1 MDQLLQGLRAAGEA
15 TRLRILGL
23 CAHAELTVT
32 ELVEILDQSQPRISR
47 HLRLLVE
54 AGLLRRH
61 QEGNWAYYR
70 LGEAAASGELARL
83 LVDLMPADDPF
94 HAQDLARLESVKEA
108 WAVKAAAY
116 FKKHAPEWSRLSAEF
131 YDDGRIDAALVA
143 LFGQAPLGDLLDI
156 GTGTGH
162 TLQVLGGRAASGVG
176 IDRSID
182 MLKVARANVWRAG
195 LKNCQVRLADMLR
208 LPYPPDSFDTVTLR
222 MVLHFAES
230 PAATIAEAARVLRP
244 GGRLVVVDLAPHDR
258 AELRRDH
265 AHRWMGFADDEL
277 RGFLEHGGLVAEAP
291 QRLDGGP
298 LAVSLWLGTR
308 PANDARQSLSTP
320 AADQAA
326 AGQAAAG
333 QATTGG
339 GVGS

>member
-54 AGLLRRH
+54 AALLRRH

-70 LGEAAASGELARL
+70 LDEAAASGELARL
-83 LVDLMPADDPF
+83 LVDLMPADDPL

-108 WAVKAAAY
+108 WAVRAAAY
-116 FKKHAPEWSRLSAEF
+116 FKKHAPEWSRVSAEF
-131 YDDGRIDAALVA
+131 YDDGRIDAALIER
-143 LFGQAPLGDLLDI
+143 LGTAPLGDLLDI

-162 TLQVLGGRAASGVG
+162 TLQVLGGKADSGIG

-208 LPYPPDSFDTVTLR
+208 LPYGPDSFDTVTLR

-265 AHRWMGFADDEL
+265 AHRWMGFADGDL
-277 RGFLEHGGLVAEAP
+277 RGFFEQSGLVAEAP
-291 QRLDGGP
+291 QRLDDGP
-298 LAVSLWLGTR
+298 LAVCLWLGKR
-308 PANDARQSLSTP
+308 PANDARRAP

-326 AGQAAAG
+326 DQAAG
-333 QATTGG
+333 
-339 GVGS
+339 

>member
-54 AGLLRRH
+54 GGLLRRH

-70 LGEAAASGELARL
+70 LGEEAAGGELARL
-83 LVDLMPADDPF
+83 LVDLMPADDSI

-108 WAVKAAAY
+108 RAVTAAAY
-116 FKKHAPEWSRLSAEF
+116 FKKHAPEWSRISAEL
-131 YDDGRIDAALVA
+131 YDDRRIDAALIES
-143 LFGQAPLGDLLDI
+143 LGKAPLGDLLDI

-162 TLQVLGGRAASGVG
+162 TLKVLGGKAESGIG

-182 MLKVARANVWRAG
+182 MLKVARANIWRAG

-230 PAATIAEAARVLRP
+230 PKAAIAEAARVLRP

-258 AELRRDH
+258 DALRQQH
-265 AHRWMGFADDEL
+265 AHRWMGFEDGEL
-277 RGFLEHGGLVAEAP
+277 GKFLEHGGLVAEAP

-298 LAVSLWLGTR
+298 LAVCLWLGKR
-308 PANDARQSLSTP
+308 PANDARHSLSPQAT
-320 AADQAA
+320 DQAA
-326 AGQAAAG
+326 C
-333 QATTGG
+333 
-339 GVGS
+339 

>member
-83 LVDLMPADDPF
+83 LVDLMPADDAV
-94 HAQDLARLESVKEA
+94 HARDLARLESVKEA

-116 FKKHAPEWSRLSAEF
+116 FKTHAPEWSRVSAEL
-131 YDDGRIDAALVA
+131 YDDRRIDAGLID
-143 LFGQAPLGDLLDI
+143 LLGKAPLGDLLDV

-162 TLQVLGGRAASGVG
+162 TLQVLGGKAETGIG

-222 MVLHFAES
+222 MVLHFAEN
-230 PAATIAEAARVLRP
+230 PAAAIAEAARVLRP

-258 AELRRDH
+258 AELRQDR
-265 AHRWMGFADDEL
+265 AHRWMGFEDDEL
-277 RGFLEHGGLVAEAP
+277 RGFFEHGGLVAEAP
-291 QRLDGGP
+291 QHLDGGP
-298 LAVSLWLGTR
+298 LAVRLWLGKR
-308 PANDARQSLSTP
+308 PANDARQALS
-320 AADQAA
+320 
-326 AGQAAAG
+326 GQAAG
-333 QATTGG
+333 
-339 GVGS
+339 

>member
-70 LGEAAASGELARL
+70 LSEAAAGGELARL
-83 LVDLMPADDPF
+83 LVDLMPADDPI
-94 HAQDLARLESVKEA
+94 HTQDLARLESVKEA
-108 WAVKAAAY
+108 RAVTAAAY
-116 FKKHAPEWSRLSAEF
+116 FKKHAPEWSRISAEL
-131 YDDGRIDAALVA
+131 YDDRRIDAALIES
-143 LFGQAPLGDLLDI
+143 LGKAPLGDLLDI

-162 TLQVLGGRAASGVG
+162 TLKVLGGKAESGIG

-182 MLKVARANVWRAG
+182 MLKVARANIWRAG

-230 PAATIAEAARVLRP
+230 PKAAIAEAARVLRP

-258 AELRRDH
+258 DALRQQH
-265 AHRWMGFADDEL
+265 AHRWMGFEDGEL
-277 RGFLEHGGLVAEAP
+277 GKFLEHGGLVAEAP

-298 LAVSLWLGTR
+298 LAVCLWLGKR
-308 PANDARQSLSTP
+308 PANDARHSLSS
-320 AADQAA
+320 
-326 AGQAAAG
+326 
-333 QATTGG
+333 QATDQV
-339 GVGS
+339 VG

>member
-54 AGLLRRH
+54 AELLRRH

-70 LGEAAASGELARL
+70 LGEAAAGGELARL
-83 LVDLMPADDPF
+83 LVDLMPADDSI

-108 WAVKAAAY
+108 RAVTAAAY
-116 FKKHAPEWSRLSAEF
+116 FKKHAPEWSRISAEL
-131 YDDGRIDAALVA
+131 YDDRRIDAALIES
-143 LFGQAPLGDLLDI
+143 LGKAPLGDLLDI

-162 TLQVLGGRAASGVG
+162 TLKVLGGKAESGIG

-182 MLKVARANVWRAG
+182 MLKVARANIWRAG

-230 PAATIAEAARVLRP
+230 PKAAIAEAARVLRP

-258 AELRRDH
+258 DALRQQH
-265 AHRWMGFADDEL
+265 AHRWMGFEDGEL
-277 RGFLEHGGLVAEAP
+277 GKFLEHGGLVAEAP

-298 LAVSLWLGTR
+298 LAVCLWLGKR
-308 PANDARQSLSTP
+308 PTNDARHSLSPQAT
-320 AADQAA
+320 DQAA
-326 AGQAAAG
+326 C
-333 QATTGG
+333 
-339 GVGS
+339 

>member
-23 CAHAELTVT
+23 CAHAELSVT

-70 LGEAAASGELARL
+70 LGEAAAGGELARL
-83 LVDLMPADDPF
+83 LVDLMPADDPI

-108 WAVKAAAY
+108 WAVSAAAY
-116 FKKHAPEWSRLSAEF
+116 FKKHAPEWSRISAEL
-131 YDDGRIDAALVA
+131 YDDGRIDVALVER
-143 LFGQAPLGDLLDI
+143 LGTAPLGDLLDI
-156 GTGTGH
+156 GTGTGR
-162 TLQVLGGRAASGVG
+162 TLKVLGGRVDSGVG

-182 MLKVARANVWRAG
+182 MLKVARANIWRAG

-230 PAATIAEAARVLRP
+230 PEATIAEAARVLRP

-265 AHRWMGFADDEL
+265 AHRWMGFDDDEL
-277 RGFLEHGGLVAEAP
+277 GGFFERGGLVAEAP
-291 QRLDGGP
+291 QRLDGGA
-298 LAVSLWLGTR
+298 LVVCQWLGRR
-308 PANDARQSLSTP
+308 PANDAQKS
-320 AADQAA
+320 QAPGPG
-326 AGQAAAG
+326 AGQAA
-333 QATTGG
+333 
-339 GVGS
+339 SRR

>member
-70 LGEAAASGELARL
+70 LGEAVASGELARL
-83 LVDLMPADDPF
+83 LVDLMPADDPV
-94 HAQDLARLESVKEA
+94 HRRDLARLQSVKEA

-116 FKKHAPEWSRLSAEF
+116 FQKHAPEWSRVSAEL
-131 YDDGRIDAALVA
+131 YDDDRVDAALTGLLGKA
-143 LFGQAPLGDLLDI
+143 ALGDLLDI

-162 TLQVLGGRAASGVG
+162 TLQVLGENAASGVG

-195 LKNCQVRLADMLR
+195 LKHCQVRLADMLR
-208 LPYPPDSFDTVTLR
+208 LPYAPDSFDTATLR
-222 MVLHFAES
+222 MVLHFAEN
-230 PAATIAEAARVLRP
+230 PEATIAEAARVLRP
-244 GGRLVVVDLAPHDR
+244 GGRLVVVDFAPHDR
-258 AELRRDH
+258 AELRQEH
-265 AHRWMGFADDEL
+265 AHRWLGFEDGEI
-277 RGFLEHGGLVAEAP
+277 RSFLEHAGLVAEP
-291 QRLDGGP
+291 PLRLDGGP
-298 LAVSLWLGTR
+298 LAVCLWLGKR
-308 PANDARQSLSTP
+308 PANDARQSSS
-320 AADQAA
+320 AQAA
-326 AGQAAAG
+326 G
-333 QATTGG
+333 
-339 GVGS
+339 

>member
-61 QEGNWAYYR
+61 QEGNWACYR
-70 LGEAAASGELARL
+70 LSEAAAGGELARL
-83 LVDLMPADDPF
+83 LVDLMPADDPI
-94 HAQDLARLESVKEA
+94 HTQDLTRLESVKEA
-108 WAVKAAAY
+108 RAVTAASY
-116 FKKHAPEWSRLSAEF
+116 FMKHAPEWSRISAEL
-131 YDDGRIDAALVA
+131 YDDRRIDAALVES
-143 LFGQAPLGDLLDI
+143 LGKAPLGDLLDI

-162 TLQVLGGRAASGVG
+162 TLEVLGGKAESGIG

-182 MLKVARANVWRAG
+182 MLKVARANIWRAG

-230 PAATIAEAARVLRP
+230 PEAAIAEAARVLRP
-244 GGRLVVVDLAPHDR
+244 GGRLVIVDLAPHDR
-258 AELRRDH
+258 DALRQQH
-265 AHRWMGFADDEL
+265 AHRWMGFEDGTL
-277 RGFLEHGGLVAEAP
+277 GKFLEHGGLVAEAP

-298 LAVSLWLGTR
+298 LAVCLWLGKR
-308 PANDARQSLSTP
+308 PANDARHSLP
-320 AADQAA
+320 DQAADQAA
-326 AGQAAAG
+326 C
-333 QATTGG
+333 
-339 GVGS
+339 

>member
-70 LGEAAASGELARL
+70 LGEAAAGGELARL
-83 LVDLMPADDPF
+83 LVDLMPADDSI

-108 WAVKAAAY
+108 RAVTAAAY
-116 FKKHAPEWSRLSAEF
+116 FKKHAPEWSRISAEL
-131 YDDGRIDAALVA
+131 YDDRRIDAALIES
-143 LFGQAPLGDLLDI
+143 LGKAPLGDLLDI

-162 TLQVLGGRAASGVG
+162 TLKVLGGKAESGIG

-182 MLKVARANVWRAG
+182 MLKVARANIWRAG

-230 PAATIAEAARVLRP
+230 PKAAIAEAARVLRP

-258 AELRRDH
+258 DALRQQH
-265 AHRWMGFADDEL
+265 AHRWMGFEDGEL
-277 RGFLEHGGLVAEAP
+277 GKFLEHGGLVAEAP

-298 LAVSLWLGTR
+298 LAVCLWLGKR
-308 PANDARQSLSTP
+308 PANDARHSLSPQAT
-320 AADQAA
+320 DQAA
-326 AGQAAAG
+326 C
-333 QATTGG
+333 
-339 GVGS
+339 

>member
-15 TRLRILGL
+15 TRLRVLGL

-70 LGEAAASGELARL
+70 LSEAAAGGELARL
-83 LVDLMPADDPF
+83 LVDLMPADDSV
-94 HAQDLARLESVKEA
+94 HAQDLARLQSVKEA
-108 WAVKAAAY
+108 RAVTAAAY
-116 FKKHAPEWSRLSAEF
+116 FMKHAPEWSRISAEL
-131 YDDGRIDAALVA
+131 YDDKRIDAALVES
-143 LFGQAPLGDLLDI
+143 LGKAPLGDLLDI

-162 TLQVLGGRAASGVG
+162 TLEVLGGKAESGIG

-182 MLKVARANVWRAG
+182 MLKVARANIWRAG

-208 LPYPPDSFDTVTLR
+208 LPFPPDSFDTVTLR
-222 MVLHFAES
+222 WVLHFSES
-230 PAATIAEAARVLRP
+230 PDAAIAEAARVLRP
-244 GGRLVVVDLAPHDR
+244 GGRLAVVDLAPHDR
-258 AELRRDH
+258 DELRQQH
-265 AHRWMGFADDEL
+265 AHRWMGFEDGTL
-277 RGFLEHGGLVAEAP
+277 GGFLEHSGLVAEAA

-298 LAVSLWLGTR
+298 LAVCLWLGKR
-308 PANDARQSLSTP
+308 PANDARHSLSG
-320 AADQAA
+320 QE
-326 AGQAAAG
+326 AG
-333 QATTGG
+333 
-339 GVGS
+339 

>member
-32 ELVEILDQSQPRISR
+32 ELVDILDQSQPRISR

-70 LGEAAASGELARL
+70 LSEAAAGGELARL
-83 LVDLMPADDPF
+83 LVDLMPADDPI
-94 HAQDLARLESVKEA
+94 HTQDLARLESVKEA
-108 WAVKAAAY
+108 RAVTAAAY
-116 FKKHAPEWSRLSAEF
+116 FKKHAPEWSRISAEL
-131 YDDGRIDAALVA
+131 YDDQRIDAALIES
-143 LFGQAPLGDLLDI
+143 LGSAPLGDLLDI

-162 TLQVLGGRAASGVG
+162 TLKVLGGKAESGIG

-182 MLKVARANVWRAG
+182 MLKVARANIWRAG

-230 PAATIAEAARVLRP
+230 PKATIAEAARVLRP
-244 GGRLVVVDLAPHDR
+244 GGRLVIVDLAPHDR
-258 AELRRDH
+258 DELRQQH
-265 AHRWMGFADDEL
+265 AHRWMGFEDGEL
-277 RGFLEHGGLVAEAP
+277 GKFLEHGGLVAEAP

-298 LAVSLWLGTR
+298 LAVCLWLGKR
-308 PANDARQSLSTP
+308 PANDARHSLSSQAT
-320 AADQAA
+320 DQAA
-326 AGQAAAG
+326 C
-333 QATTGG
+333 
-339 GVGS
+339 

>member
-32 ELVEILDQSQPRISR
+32 ELVEILDQSQPRVSR

-54 AGLLRRH
+54 GGLLRRH

-70 LGEAAASGELARL
+70 LGEAAAGGELARL
-83 LVDLMPADDPF
+83 LVDLMPADDSI

-108 WAVKAAAY
+108 RAVTAAAY
-116 FKKHAPEWSRLSAEF
+116 FKKHAPEWSRISAEL
-131 YDDGRIDAALVA
+131 YDDRRIDAALIES
-143 LFGQAPLGDLLDI
+143 LGKAPLGDLLDI

-162 TLQVLGGRAASGVG
+162 TLKVLGGKAESGIG

-182 MLKVARANVWRAG
+182 MLKVARANIWRAG

-230 PAATIAEAARVLRP
+230 PKAAIAEAARVLRP

-258 AELRRDH
+258 DALRQQH
-265 AHRWMGFADDEL
+265 AHRWMGFEDGEL
-277 RGFLEHGGLVAEAP
+277 GKFLEHGGLVAEAP

-298 LAVSLWLGTR
+298 LAVCLWLGKR
-308 PANDARQSLSTP
+308 PANDARHSLSPQAT
-320 AADQAA
+320 DQAA
-326 AGQAAAG
+326 C
-333 QATTGG
+333 
-339 GVGS
+339 

>member
-61 QEGNWAYYR
+61 QEGNWANYR

-83 LVDLMPADDPF
+83 LVDLMPADDPV

-108 WAVKAAAY
+108 WAVRAAAY
-116 FKKHAPEWSRLSAEF
+116 FKKHAPEWSRVSAEL
-131 YDDGRIDAALVA
+131 YDDRLIDAALVER
-143 LFGQAPLGDLLDI
+143 LGTAPLGDLLDI

-162 TLQVLGGRAASGVG
+162 ILKLLGGRADSGVG

-208 LPYPPDSFDTVTLR
+208 LPYPADSFDTVTLR

-230 PAATIAEAARVLRP
+230 PQATIAEAARVLRP

-265 AHRWMGFADDEL
+265 AHRWMGFADAEL
-277 RGFLEHGGLVAEAP
+277 SGFFEHGGLVAEAP
-291 QRLDGGP
+291 QRFDGGA
-298 LAVSLWLGTR
+298 LVVCQWLGQR
-308 PANDARQSLSTP
+308 PANDARQPQASQ
-320 AADQAA
+320 AAGPA
-326 AGQAAAG
+326 AGQAAN
-333 QATTGG
+333 
-339 GVGS
+339 

>member
-1 MDQLLQGLRAAGEA
+1 MEQLLQGLRAAGEA

-23 CAHAELTVT
+23 CAHAELSVT

-47 HLRLLVE
+47 HLRLLIE
-54 AGLLRRH
+54 SGLLRRH

-83 LVDLMPADDPF
+83 LVDLMPADDPV
-94 HAQDLARLESVKEA
+94 HAQDLARLVSVKEA

-116 FKKHAPEWSRLSAEF
+116 FQKHAPAWSRVSAGL
-131 YDDGRIDAALVA
+131 YDDRGIDAALIER
-143 LFGQAPLGDLLDI
+143 LGKAPIGDLLDI

-162 TLQVLGGRAASGVG
+162 TLEVLGGRAESGVG

-182 MLKVARANVWRAG
+182 MLKVARANIWRAG

-230 PAATIAEAARVLRP
+230 PEATIAEAARVLRP
-244 GGRLVVVDLAPHDR
+244 GGRLVVVDLAPHSRD
-258 AELRRDH
+258 ELRRGH
-265 AHRWMGFADDEL
+265 AHRWMGFEDGAVDAIIE
-277 RGFLEHGGLVAEAP
+277 RAGLVAEAP
-291 QRLDGGP
+291 QHLDGGP
-298 LAVSLWLGTR
+298 LAVSLWLGKR
-308 PANDARQSLSTP
+308 PANDARQSIS
-320 AADQAA
+320 
-326 AGQAAAG
+326 AGQAAG
-333 QATTGG
+333 
-339 GVGS
+339 